1 MRFGSPSV
9 SLFGHTPESLGI
21 CRIQMDISLREGNRD
36 PGFAEGLINGCV
48 QLGDGYQ
55 AIVQIGQVAA
65 QQKVQR
71 AVTESFECRDRRRI
85 LVEDRMVSSFAG
97 HVDLSRPL
105 PADMTLVALPRL

>member
-1 MRFGSPSV
+1 
-9 SLFGHTPESLGI
+9 
-21 CRIQMDISLREGNRD
+21 MDISLREGNRD

-71 AVTESFECRDRRRI
+71 AVTESFECRNRRRI
-85 LVEDRMVSSFAG
+85 LENIGMFLGCVEQQLAG
-97 HVDLSRPL
+97 QFGVRPVGDAGSDYN
-105 PADMTLVALPRL
+105 PVNRIGKGPV